1 MILTC
6 PDCATRYMTKP
17 EAIGPNGRTVRC
29 ASCSA
34 TWYVAAPD
42 LVDSAGPA
50 APVAA
55 AVPAPTPRPVRNRR
69 PRAKNTEGRSVADPV
84 NTPEPEAEDFA
95 PPSAAGLMR
104 QKTEQ
109 KRAARRL
116 MSVGAMWLVTLSIL
130 SAAAL
135 SAYVY
140 RQDVVEAYPQS
151 ATLYKAFGV
160 NVAKGG
166 LVFGRVI
173 TRSALVEGTPTL
185 IVEGEVHNPGREG
198 VNARLVQLS
207 LHDPSGQVLTA
218 WQVEMPAD
226 KIGKGETLSFAT
238 QYPNQPV
245 DAVSLKYN
253 FAGDVSA
260 DSGDASGDLGGAA
273 DGNSKPSSDRA
284 ALAPRR

>member
-29 ASCSA
+29 ANCSA
-34 TWYVAAPD
+34 TWFVASEDAAQSAVQAASVTPAP
-42 LVDSAGPA
+42 
-50 APVAA
+50 
-55 AVPAPTPRPVRNRR
+55 VPAPAPITTRK
-69 PRAKNTEGRSVADPV
+69 PRAVPTDTGRSVADPV
-84 NTPEPEAEDFA
+84 NRQEPDDFA

-109 KRAARRL
+109 KRASRRL

-130 SAAAL
+130 SAGVL
-135 SAYVY
+135 SAYVF

-160 NVAKGG
+160 DVAKGG

-185 IVEGEVHNPGREG
+185 IVEGEVHNPGREEIDS
-198 VNARLVQLS
+198 RLVELS
-207 LHDPSGQVLTA
+207 LHGPSGQVLTQ
-218 WQVEMPAD
+218 WQVEMPAGT
-226 KIGKGETLSFAT
+226 IAKGETLSFAT

-245 DAVSLKYN
+245 DAVSLKYH
-253 FAGDVSA
+253 FAGDA
-260 DSGDASGDLGGAA
+260 DVETDSVTPAPRE
-273 DGNSKPSSDRA
+273 NPKPSTDRA
-284 ALAPRR
+284 SLALPR